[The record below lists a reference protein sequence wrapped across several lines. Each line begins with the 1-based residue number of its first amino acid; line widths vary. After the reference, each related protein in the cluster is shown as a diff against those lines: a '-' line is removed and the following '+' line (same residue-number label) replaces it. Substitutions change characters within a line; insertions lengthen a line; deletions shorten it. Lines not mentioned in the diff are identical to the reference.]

1 MLTQP
6 GTADSDKQDQR
17 GAPWSLT
24 GCQGHSDTQMPRSG
38 DKGSDTQASRSGDT
52 GSDTQVPE
60 SGAQVGSDTQEPRS
74 GAQVVTH
81 MCLDRGHKQ

>member
-38 DKGSDTQASRSGDT
+38 DKGSDTQ
-52 GSDTQVPE
+52 VPE
-60 SGAQVGSDTQEPRS
+60 SGAQVGRDTQEPRS